1 MNRLLVK
8 YSGKTVYIIKE
19 EDIEF
24 QALKKDLEKD
34 GFQVVVV
41 DRPKEFLKAIE
52 QEAREEKEENGLVL
66 IPENLP
72 SRNLIEHFN
81 YLNLTVKWILSI
93 LNKFRIGF
101 LVFNKEHYLA
111 YNNVFQQIMSLSH
124 EQIKTARIDTYVNS
138 IARKPFLQNIKR
150 CLDKEIRSF
159 SSELEMTQ
167 KKKDE
172 RCFIFFGFS
181 LTIESNSLGTGFVL
195 NEKDHN
201 LDDPE
206 AMRANKLIISEL
218 SQAFKIASKIHS
230 VDITKVKSESK
241 QKIINELAEEQ
252 PDYGRLNLSD
262 REYEVLNLIYKG
274 YTNQQIANELY
285 ISKRTVDFHRSNLLG
300 KTNSRNTADL
310 IRFALQNHLIIE

>member
-1 MNRLLVK
+1 
-8 YSGKTVYIIKE
+8 
-19 EDIEF
+19 
-24 QALKKDLEKD
+24 
-34 GFQVVVV
+34 
-41 DRPKEFLKAIE
+41 
-52 QEAREEKEENGLVL
+52 
-66 IPENLP
+66 
-72 SRNLIEHFN
+72 
-81 YLNLTVKWILSI
+81 
-93 LNKFRIGF
+93 
-101 LVFNKEHYLA
+101 
-111 YNNVFQQIMSLSH
+111 MSLSH
-124 EQIKTARIDTYVNS
+124 EQIKTSRIDTYVNS